1 MKWYNLIYKFIC
13 LSIVLPCISSAQTGT
28 DSTHPIKHVEIVT
41 FQPGSSDSSKHE
53 VNELYRAASM
63 AMPNMVAYDW
73 GWDLNDT
80 KQNKCIYVTT
90 VNNQG
95 DLKTYNAT
103 PQHQAIIK
111 SKAVKSITTI
121 DYPVNK

>member
-1 MKWYNLIYKFIC
+1 MKRYILIYKFLC
-13 LSIVLPCISSAQTGT
+13 FSIVLPCISSAQTAT
-28 DSTHPIKHVEIVT
+28 DSASPIKHVEIVT

-63 AMPNMVAYDW
+63 AMPHMVAYDW
-73 GWDLNDT
+73 GWDLNDS
-80 KQNKCIYVTT
+80 KQTKCIYVTT
-90 VNNQG
+90 VNNKG
-95 DLKTYNAT
+95 DLQTYNAS

>member
-1 MKWYNLIYKFIC
+1 MKSSNLIYKFLC
-13 LSIVLPCISSAQTGT
+13 FSIVLPCISSAQTGT
-28 DSTHPIKHVEIVT
+28 DSASPIKHVEIV
-41 FQPGSSDSSKHE
+41 
-53 VNELYRAASM
+53 
-63 AMPNMVAYDW
+63 VAYDW

-90 VNNQG
+90 VNSKG
-95 DLKTYNAT
+95 DLSTYNAT
-103 PQHQAIIK
+103 PQHQAILK

>member
-1 MKWYNLIYKFIC
+1 MKRFNLIYKFLC
-13 LSIVLPCISSAQTGT
+13 LSIVLPSISSAQT
-28 DSTHPIKHVEIVT
+28 STNSAGPVKHVEIVT

-63 AMPNMVAYDW
+63 AMPNVTAYDW

-90 VNNQG
+90 VNSKG
-95 DLKTYNAT
+95 DISTYNAT
-103 PQHQAIIK
+103 PQHQAIVK

-121 DYPVNK
+121 DYPVSK

>member
-1 MKWYNLIYKFIC
+1 MKWFNLIYKFFC
-13 LSIVLPCISSAQTGT
+13 FSIVLPCISNAQTGT
-28 DSTHPIKHVEIVT
+28 NTTGAVKHVEIVT

-63 AMPNMVAYDW
+63 AMPHVTAYDW
-73 GWDLNDT
+73 GWDLNDS

-90 VNNQG
+90 VNSKG
-95 DLKTYNAT
+95 DISTYNAT

>member
-1 MKWYNLIYKFIC
+1 MKWYNLIYKFLCI
-13 LSIVLPCISSAQTGT
+13 SIVLPCISHAQTGT
-28 DSTHPIKHVEIVT
+28 NSTGPIKHVEIVT

-63 AMPNMVAYDW
+63 AMPHVTAYDW

-90 VNNQG
+90 VNSKG
-95 DLKTYNAT
+95 DITTYNAT

-111 SKAVKSITTI
+111 SKAVKTITTI